1 MQEKYLNWLKML
13 SGYLGMKFQ
22 IGVFISG
29 LKIWKHKKKDL
40 IIKLH
45 FYQEI
50 KNFNSSGMGL

>member
-22 IGVFISG
+22 IGVFYFW
-29 LKIWKHKKKDL
+29 LKDLKAKNKDL